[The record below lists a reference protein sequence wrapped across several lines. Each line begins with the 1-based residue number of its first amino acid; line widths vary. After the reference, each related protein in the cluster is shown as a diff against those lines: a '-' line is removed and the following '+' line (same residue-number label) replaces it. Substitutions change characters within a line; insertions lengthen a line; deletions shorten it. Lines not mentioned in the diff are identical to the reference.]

1 MGILPPVRVEQRG
14 GVRSEINPYDKGRDF
29 VPKSMYTKG
38 LGAKIVLEK
47 CVSVLYN
54 MGMKNKEIQV
64 GLISILTQPLYGR
77 YNPSLNGATGLLI
90 RGDSIEEIKDY
101 VVENYDDL
109 LRKLEINDGQM
120 DGMAGYVEK
129 FGTALE

>member
-1 MGILPPVRVEQRG
+1 MKKHDL
-14 GVRSEINPYDKGRDF
+14 
-29 VPKSMYTKG
+29 
-38 LGAKIVLEK
+38 VLEK
-47 CVSVLYN
+47 CVSGLYTL
-54 MGMKNKEIQV
+54 GMNNKEIEV
-64 GLISILTQPLYGR
+64 GLISILTQPFYGR
-77 YNPSLNGATGLLI
+77 YKLSLNGATGLLI

-101 VVENYDDL
+101 VAENYDDL